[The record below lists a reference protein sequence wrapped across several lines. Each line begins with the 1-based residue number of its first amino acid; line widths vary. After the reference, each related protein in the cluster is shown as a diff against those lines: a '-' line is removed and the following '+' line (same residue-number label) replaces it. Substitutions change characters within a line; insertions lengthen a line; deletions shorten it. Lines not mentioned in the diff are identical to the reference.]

1 MFRPHIILRV
11 ALLAPLLSAAQ
22 PPVASAPHA
31 RAPRRVVS
39 LNMCADQL
47 VIALADRAQIAGLTE
62 WARDPELSF
71 YAAQARGLPF
81 THRSAEEVL
90 DRRPDLVIAASY
102 RTKDQLAPLKA
113 RGVALLDL
121 PAADGLRGIEES
133 IRAVA
138 GALGHPERGAAMI
151 ASIRSAL
158 ARVGPP
164 PGRGRTAAYYQ
175 RQGYLTGTG
184 TLVDEMM
191 HRVGLVNIAARLG
204 RPALSQ
210 IPLEQLALARPDF
223 VITEEGTLRGDD
235 RSGAMVRHPL
245 LDAAVPP
252 AHHLSIPQALTVCGG
267 PAYPLA
273 VAMLADQIR
282 KADAAAR

>member
-1 MFRPHIILRV
+1 MRKAFVSRLRNCLRA
-11 ALLAPLLSAAQ
+11 ALLAPLLGAAPMPG
-22 PPVASAPHA
+22 PPQH
-31 RAPRRVVS
+31 VVS

-47 VIALADRAQIAGLTE
+47 VIALADPAQIAGLTE
-62 WARDPELSF
+62 WARDPQLSF
-71 YAAQARGLPF
+71 YADRAKTLPF

-90 DRRPDLVIAASY
+90 NLRPDLVIGAPY
-102 RTKDQLAPLKA
+102 RTKDVLKPLAA
-113 RGVALLDL
+113 RGVTLLDL
-121 PAADGLRGIEES
+121 PRKDGLDGMEQS
-133 IRAVA
+133 IRTVA
-138 GALGHPERGAAMI
+138 SALGHPERGAALI
-151 ASIRSAL
+151 ASIRTDL

-184 TLVDEMM
+184 TLVDDMM
-191 HRVGLVNIAARLG
+191 RRVGLVNIAARLG

-223 VITEEGTLRGDD
+223 VVTEDGVRTGED

-245 LDAAVPP
+245 LDEAVSP
-252 AHHLSIPQALTVCGG
+252 AHHLYIPQALTVCGG
-267 PAYPLA
+267 PGYPRA

-282 KADAAAR
+282 AADHVRR